1 MTSYPFLK
9 MAAATA
15 QYYFWFRIC
24 WCRICWCHCLQKV
37 KIYQQTKFRRHISI
51 HGFRYW
57 KTKCMPYWN
66 YTSGFDLDYFAV
78 IGEILHPRVP
88 NFVQIRTYTAE
99 IWRHVDFQDGGR
111 QPYCICFEVMA
122 DHPRSAFRGL
132 NSDLKSLV
140 CRISSGDIA
149 MYRFLRFGL
158 KLPIHAPFW
167 EFLGNIFPVWRQ
179 PLSWPPKGPSLS
191 GNTSFE
197 PFSVTISATVR
208 PGGRIEEKNSITK
221 KSQKCYISPIWG
233 KPLLDRFDP
242 KVAWWVMSAT

>member
-1 MTSYPFLK
+1 MSLSSRIREEEDCLQKVKICQQTKFRRHISIYGWDVTTSVFEKQTSAILEFYFRFRSRPLRRNLYFIPYQITEFRPNRSTRCENMTSYPFLK

-122 DHPRSAFRGL
+122 DHPRSFSCSEL
-132 NSDLKSLV
+132 DPQ
-140 CRISSGDIA
+140 IA
-149 MYRFLRFGL
+149 
-158 KLPIHAPFW
+158 
-167 EFLGNIFPVWRQ
+167 
-179 PLSWPPKGPSLS
+179 S
-191 GNTSFE
+191 
-197 PFSVTISATVR
+197 
-208 PGGRIEEKNSITK
+208 
-221 KSQKCYISPIWG
+221 
-233 KPLLDRFDP
+233 
-242 KVAWWVMSAT
+242 